1 MVGVAQLVER
11 RFVAAEVFTGS
22 SPVAHP
28 AFPQF
33 SLLKNSYIIALY
45 A

>member
-11 RFVAAEVFTGS
+11 RSVAAEVFTGS

-28 AFPQF
+28 LFNNF
-33 SLLKNSYIIALY
+33 LYLKIFVSLIY